1 MKMQITEGLSM
12 LEIAMTPREG
22 MIYPTL
28 IWDQNNVILVDTGMG
43 MPGQLQKIQEAIDNE
58 GVPFERLNKVII
70 THQDLD
76 HTGGLNEILKE
87 SKTKIEVLA
96 HRDDKPYIQ
105 GEKTLVRLN
114 SNFMNLIPENQRKM
128 TKLMFENYSPV
139 NVNKTLNDNEKLP
152 YCCGLTIIH
161 TPGHT
166 PGHICI
172 YHQKSNTLIAGDAM
186 NVKDGQLVGPRKEIL
201 DEKSYN
207 LAINSLKKLQKFD
220 IKNIISYH
228 GGLFNNNPNQKIKE
242 LL

>member
-1 MKMQITEGLSM
+1 MQIIEGLSM
-12 LEIAMTPREG
+12 FEIAMRPREG

-28 IWDQNNVILVDTGMG
+28 IWDQNNVILVDTGM
-43 MPGQLQKIQEAIDNE
+43 PGQLQKIQEAINNE
-58 GVPFERLNKVII
+58 GMPFERLNKVII

-76 HTGGLNEILKE
+76 HTGGLYDILKE
-87 SKTKIEVLA
+87 SKNKIEVLS
-96 HRDDKPYIQ
+96 HGDDKPYIQ

-114 SNFMNLIPENQRKM
+114 SNFMNIIPENQRKM
-128 TKLMFENYSPV
+128 AKLMFENYSPV
-139 NVNKTLNDNEKLP
+139 NVNKTLKDNEKLP
-152 YCCGLTIIH
+152 YCGGMTIIH

-172 YHQKSNTLIAGDAM
+172 YHQESKTLIAGDAM
-186 NVKDGQLVGPRKEIL
+186 NIKDGQLIRPRKEIL
-201 DEKSYN
+201 DKKSYN

>member
-1 MKMQITEGLSM
+1 MQITEGLSM

>member
-1 MKMQITEGLSM
+1 MQITEGLSM
-12 LEIAMTPREG
+12 LEIAMTPRKG

-28 IWDQNNVILVDTGMG
+28 IWDQNNVILVDTGM
-43 MPGQLQKIQEAIDNE
+43 PGQLQKIHEAIKNE
-58 GVPFERLNKVII
+58 EVPFERLNKVII

-76 HTGGLNEILKE
+76 HTGGLYDILKE
-87 SKTKIEVLA
+87 SKNKIEVLS
-96 HRDDKPYIQ
+96 HEDDKPYIQ
-105 GEKTLVRLN
+105 GEKPLVRLN
-114 SNFMNLIPENQRKM
+114 SNFMNIIPENQRKL

-139 NVNKTLNDNEKLP
+139 NVNKTLKDNEKLP
-152 YCCGLTIIH
+152 YCGGMTITH

-172 YHQKSNTLIAGDAM
+172 YHQKSKTLIAGDAM
-186 NVKDGQLVGPRKEIL
+186 NVRDGQLFGPRKEIL

-207 LAINSLKKLQKFD
+207 LAMDSLKKLRKFD

-228 GGLFNNNPNQKIKE
+228 GGFFNNNPNQKIKE